1 LGQNTIVDNLGV
13 YGPRFIHPCSPIT
26 AKTVPAGDGWLHEP
40 KLDGYRLQIAK
51 DGRLVRLYSKGG
63 YDWTGRFPSL
73 AEALADIPC
82 RSAVIDGELCFRTGI
97 GAADFAGLQLALR
110 SRQHLKLTVFAFDLL
125 HRDGADLRQLPL
137 SECRRRLEWLLARS
151 DVTCM
156 RLVVAFDDGVR
167 LFAEAERRQL
177 EGIVSKRKG
186 SPYRC
191 AGGPGVRLRG
201 TSQGPGAVAAYRKTR
216 AMPERAKALART
228 LLVTLARNGAHV
240 RG

>member
-97 GAADFAGLQLALR
+97 GARDFAGLQLALS
-110 SRQHLKLTVFAFDLL
+110 SRQHHKLTVFAFDLL

-137 SECRRRLEWLLARS
+137 TERRRRLERLLARS
-151 DVTCM
+151 DVPCL
-156 RLVVAFDDGVR
+156 RLVAAFDDGKW
-167 LFAEAERRQL
+167 LFAEAERREL

-186 SPYRC
+186 
-191 AGGPGVRLRG
+191 
-201 TSQGPGAVAAYRKTR
+201 
-216 AMPERAKALART
+216 ART
-228 LLVTLARNGAHV
+228 P
-240 RG
+240 